1 MSQYDKPSGRVS
13 FVKEFNII
21 VVVQGCF
28 TNSGPTS
35 RIVPEMERV
44 NIVFVNVN
52 VNIVVQRNFDGRD
65 STSGHQSF
73 DDSHCPVG
81 DEKLS
86 GESSSVIKF
95 SENFK

>member
-1 MSQYDKPSGRVS
+1 
-13 FVKEFNII
+13 
-21 VVVQGCF
+21 
-28 TNSGPTS
+28 
-35 RIVPEMERV
+35 MERV
-44 NIVFVNVN
+44 NIVVVDVNV
-52 VNIVVQRNFDGRD
+52 QRDFGCRD

>member
-1 MSQYDKPSGRVS
+1 
-13 FVKEFNII
+13 
-21 VVVQGCF
+21 
-28 TNSGPTS
+28 
-35 RIVPEMERV
+35 MERV
-44 NIVFVNVN
+44 NIVVVDVNVN
-52 VNIVVQRNFDGRD
+52 VNVQRDFGCRD